1 MMTTRVRSTGIFT
14 GFALA
19 TVFGCAGASS
29 PPLIAPLSLEATQT
43 DTSPPSQNPPPK
55 DDDKDADKKIKIKL
69 GTGELEADYTL
80 EIAADF
86 LSRTKGLSGRKE
98 IAERGGMIF
107 VYTNADIR
115 NFWMYECLV
124 DIDILYLDPK
134 GVVTAT
140 HTMKAEPLR
149 QPRESAAA
157 YEARLKRYTS
167 RRPAQFAI
175 ELKAGEIKRLQIKPG
190 DVIEFDRKKLTD
202 LARRLAEEDGL

>member
-1 MMTTRVRSTGIFT
+1 MSRFT
-14 GFALA
+14 WRAYGWLLAFAL
-19 TVFGCAGASS
+19 VMLLGCAAIGSASS
-29 PPLIAPLSLEATQT
+29 HDTMSGAAEAPPKG
-43 DTSPPSQNPPPK
+43 DPPPK
-55 DDDKDADKKIKIKL
+55 DDEIDPEKKVKIKL
-69 GTGELEADYTL
+69 GKGELETEYTL
-80 EIAADF
+80 EIAAEF

-124 DIDILYLDPK
+124 DIDIMYLDPK

-149 QPRESAAA
+149 QPRETAAA
-157 YEARLKRYTS
+157 YEARLKRYSS

-175 ELKAGEIKRLQIKPG
+175 ELRAGEIKRLEIKPG
-190 DVIEFDRKKLTD
+190 DVIEFDRRELTD
-202 LARRLAEEDGL
+202 LARRLEEQDGM

>member
-1 MMTTRVRSTGIFT
+1 MMARLPLSTI
-14 GFALA
+14 APLLVL
-19 TVFGCAGASS
+19 TVAMSFGCATERTIAWHDAVLGATDG
-29 PPLIAPLSLEATQT
+29 PPPG
-43 DTSPPSQNPPPK
+43 QNPPPK
-55 DDDKDADKKIKIKL
+55 DDKDEAGKKVKIKL
-69 GTGELEADYTL
+69 GKGELEAEYTL

-149 QPRESAAA
+149 QPRESAAM

-175 ELKAGEIKRLQIKPG
+175 ELKAGEIKRLEIKPG

-202 LARRLAEEDGL
+202 LARRLEEEDGL